1 MNTPTRA
8 VALAISLLAA
18 GCASKPTVNTT
29 SPKPPPILAH
39 TLVTIESSQ
48 LKTGTLNRAVATT
61 QSTVAI
67 EQRDAKGYPITGTW
81 TSGQIATRYPFT
93 ELLPSWNL
101 TAPDNTGATLDV
113 RVRDAKQGDWSPWL
127 FVQSWGK
134 VPRDTKRVTEFAG
147 GEVEVD
153 ILSLKRP
160 ADAFELR
167 ATLYTFDVTGT
178 ITPELRRASV
188 VYSKPVASEAER
200 QKLVGKP
207 EPLPAGWVRDLAVP
221 YRPQGDLP
229 KSVRSDTCSPTSVA
243 MVMAYQGVDE
253 PTATVAQCIYDAD
266 YDLFGNWGRAITYP
280 STHGLS
286 GEVVRI
292 STMDEARAYIASG
305 QPLIAS
311 IRYAKGEFPSSL
323 AADSDGHLIVI
334 RGFTSAGDAIVN
346 DPGHRARGNGVVYKA
361 DELAKA
367 WIANTG
373 GVTYVIR
380 GRQEASGK
388 RQE

>member
-1 MNTPTRA
+1 MG
-8 VALAISLLAA
+8 ICLLLV
-18 GCASKPTVNTT
+18 GCASKPAVTNAA
-29 SPKPPPILAH
+29 PKPPPILAH
-39 TLVTIESSQ
+39 TLVTIEDSQ

-67 EQRDAKGYPITGTW
+67 EPRDAKGYPITGTW

-101 TAPDNTGATLDV
+101 TAPENTGAVLDV
-113 RVRDAKQGDWSPWL
+113 RVRDASTGGWSPWL
-127 FVQSWGK
+127 FVQSWGV
-134 VPRDTKRVTEFAG
+134 VPREVNRVTAFAD

-153 ILSLKRP
+153 ILALKRD
-160 ADAFELR
+160 ADAFEMR

-178 ITPELRRASV
+178 ITPELRRAAV

-200 QKLVGKP
+200 QQLVGKP

-221 YRPQGDLP
+221 YRPQGALP
-229 KSVRSDTCSPTSVA
+229 KSVRSDTCSPTSVS

-253 PTATVAQCIYDAD
+253 PTATVAQGIYDND
-266 YDLFGNWGRAITYP
+266 HDLFGNWGRAITYP
-280 STHGLS
+280 STRGLS

-292 STMDEARAYIASG
+292 STMDEARAYIAKG

-323 AADSDGHLIVI
+323 ANYSDGHLIVI
-334 RGFTSAGDAIVN
+334 RGFNSAGDAIVN

-380 GRQEASGK
+380 RQG
-388 RQE
+388 Q